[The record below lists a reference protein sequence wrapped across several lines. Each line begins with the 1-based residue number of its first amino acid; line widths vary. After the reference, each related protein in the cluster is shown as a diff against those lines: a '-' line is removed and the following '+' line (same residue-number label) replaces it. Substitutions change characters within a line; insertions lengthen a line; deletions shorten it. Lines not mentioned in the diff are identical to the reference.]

1 MLISGKRSIPD
12 MKTGLVVEG
21 GGMKC
26 AYSAGI
32 LDRFLDEH
40 ITFDYCIGVSA
51 GSANVASYLAGQRGR
66 NLRFYVDHLHE
77 PGYMGV
83 KNLLRTGQFFGLQ
96 YIYQTL
102 TNSDGADPIDYPA
115 IMANPAEFELVA
127 TDAATGKPVYF
138 TKDDMKQD
146 DYRAIMASCALPVMC
161 RPISFHNETYF
172 DGGLSDSVPIE
183 RAFARGCDRVVV
195 ILSKP
200 RSFVKQPEGFRHIY
214 RHALRKY
221 PQTIKALDNRHL
233 MYRQNIADVKK
244 HETAGEAI
252 VFAPSKELKMSTYAR
267 DEKLEQE
274 LYDLGISDF
283 NARLKELHTFLS

>member
-1 MLISGKRSIPD
+1 M
-12 MKTGLVVEG
+12 E
-21 GGMKC
+21 
-26 AYSAGI
+26 
-32 LDRFLDEH
+32 
-40 ITFDYCIGVSA
+40 
-51 GSANVASYLAGQRGR
+51 
-66 NLRFYVDHLHE
+66 
-77 PGYMGV
+77 
-83 KNLLRTGQFFGLQ
+83 
-96 YIYQTL
+96 
-102 TNSDGADPIDYPA
+102 
-115 IMANPAEFELVA
+115 NPAEFELVA

-161 RPISFHNETYF
+161 RPISFKDQTYF
-172 DGGLSDSVPIE
+172 DGGLSDSVPIM
-183 RAFARGCDRVVV
+183 RAFAKGCDRVVV

-221 PQTIKALDNRHL
+221 PQTIAALDNRHL

-244 HETAGEAI
+244 QESAGKAL

-283 NARLKELHTFLS
+283 DAR

>member
-1 MLISGKRSIPD
+1 

-51 GSANVASYLAGQRGR
+51 GSANTASYLAGQRGR
-66 NLRFYVDHLHE
+66 NRRFYVEHLME

-96 YIYQTL
+96 YIYATL

-115 IMANPAEFELVA
+115 IVANSAEFELVA
-127 TDAATGKPVYF
+127 TDAATGKAAYF
-138 TKDDMKQD
+138 NKDDMKQD
-146 DYRAIMASCALPVMC
+146 DYRAI
-161 RPISFHNETYF
+161 
-172 DGGLSDSVPIE
+172 
-183 RAFARGCDRVVV
+183 
-195 ILSKP
+195 
-200 RSFVKQPEGFRHIY
+200 
-214 RHALRKY
+214 
-221 PQTIKALDNRHL
+221 LDNRHL

-244 HETAGEAI
+244 HEAAGESL
-252 VFAPSKELKMSTYAR
+252 VFAPSRELKMSTYAR
-267 DEKLEQE
+267 NIKLEEE

-283 NARLKELHTFLS
+283 DARLEELHAFLS

>member
-21 GGMKC
+21 GGWKWR
-26 AYSAGI
+26 
-32 LDRFLDEH
+32 LQRRHLVRFLDEH
-40 ITFDYCIGVSA
+40 LHRLLHRRIGR
-51 GSANVASYLAGQRGR
+51 SANVASYLAGQRGR

-115 IMANPAEFELVA
+115 IVENPAEFELVA

-161 RPISFHNETYF
+161 RPISFKDQTYF
-172 DGGLSDSVPIE
+172 DGGLSDSVPIM
-183 RAFARGCDRVVV
+183 RAFAKGCDRVVV

-221 PQTIKALDNRHL
+221 PQTIAALDNRHL

-244 HETAGEAI
+244 QESAGKAL

-283 NARLKELHTFLS
+283 DARLNELHTFLS

>member
-51 GSANVASYLAGQRGR
+51 GSANTASYLAGQRGR
-66 NLRFYVDHLHE
+66 NLRFYVDHLNE

-115 IMANPAEFELVA
+115 IVENPAEFELVA

-146 DYRAIMASCALPVMC
+146 DYRAIMASCAPVFLAQTKG
-161 RPISFHNETYF
+161 SYSS
-172 DGGLSDSVPIE
+172 L
-183 RAFARGCDRVVV
+183 
-195 ILSKP
+195 
-200 RSFVKQPEGFRHIY
+200 RS
-214 RHALRKY
+214 
-221 PQTIKALDNRHL
+221 
-233 MYRQNIADVKK
+233 
-244 HETAGEAI
+244 
-252 VFAPSKELKMSTYAR
+252 
-267 DEKLEQE
+267 
-274 LYDLGISDF
+274 
-283 NARLKELHTFLS
+283 